1 MSIEFKKVTKHFGGT
16 DVVDDLSLE
25 IQDGEFVVLLGP
37 SGCGKTTTLRMLAG
51 LENATSG
58 DILIDGERVNDVPT
72 QHRDVAM
79 VFQSYALYPHMTIAE
94 NIGYPLRVRKI
105 EKGERAAR
113 VNRVAAMLE
122 IESLL
127 ERKPRQ
133 LSGGERQRVALAR
146 AIVRE
151 PRAYL
156 MDEPLSNLDARLRV
170 QMRGE
175 LKRLQHQLG
184 TTTIYV
190 THDQAEA
197 MTLASRVAVM
207 RKGLL
212 QQFDTPM
219 NIYNY
224 PANRFVAEFVG
235 SPSMNFVEGK
245 IDPGSGTFV
254 SDSLLIP
261 LSADQ
266 ISNLAGQSALTMGIR
281 PEHIQVLAEPHD
293 GAIPASVY
301 VTELMGNETFV
312 FVTVGANRLIARAPA
327 DFRAELESKV
337 WLRIAAEKAHFFD
350 SAGAEISSL
359 LPDHLRNRRPHLLRP
374 HLITRIGRMKP
385 IAREI
390 FRMRRELLS
399 RDRVDIKHRHTVTS
413 CNLLQP
419 AAKLNN
425 LPLILV
431 TRRTW
436 NSRRARNIRKVRH
449 HNSRARLFFEHAE
462 NLFVVFRK
470 LVQRQPMPDVV
481 DADTN
486 SHKIR
491 IHRDALV
498 QLRTQ
503 DIRSRRATHAEIA

>member
-1 MSIEFKKVTKHFGGT
+1 MGIEFRNVTKTFGGAS
-16 DVVDDLSLE
+16 VVDDFSLDVR
-25 IQDGEFVVLLGP
+25 DGEFIVLLGP

-51 LENATSG
+51 LESVTSG
-58 DILIDGERVNDVPT
+58 DILIDGEPINDVPT
-72 QHRDVAM
+72 QHRDLAM

-105 EKGERAAR
+105 EKVERAAR
-113 VNRVAAMLE
+113 VKRVAEMLE

-207 RKGLL
+207 KKGRL

-219 NIYNY
+219 NIYNA

-235 SPSMNFVEGK
+235 SPSMNFVDGA
-245 IDPGSGTFV
+245 IDAGMFV
-254 SDSLLIP
+254 SDAMRLALP
-261 LSADQ
+261 RPG
-266 ISNLAGQSALTMGIR
+266 LAGRVTLGIR
-281 PEHIQVLAEPHD
+281 PEHIEVLTAPQD
-293 GAIPASVY
+293 GTIEARVY

-312 FVTVGANRLIARAPA
+312 FLSVAGQRLIARASA
-327 DFRAELESKV
+327 DFRAELESRV
-337 WLRIAAEKAHFFD
+337 WLKIATDKIHFFD
-350 SAGAEISSL
+350 QTS
-359 LPDHLRNRRPHLLRP
+359 
-374 HLITRIGRMKP
+374 GR
-385 IAREI
+385 
-390 FRMRRELLS
+390 
-399 RDRVDIKHRHTVTS
+399 S
-413 CNLLQP
+413 C
-419 AAKLNN
+419 
-425 LPLILV
+425 
-431 TRRTW
+431 
-436 NSRRARNIRKVRH
+436 
-449 HNSRARLFFEHAE
+449 
-462 NLFVVFRK
+462 
-470 LVQRQPMPDVV
+470 
-481 DADTN
+481 
-486 SHKIR
+486 
-491 IHRDALV
+491 
-498 QLRTQ
+498 
-503 DIRSRRATHAEIA
+503 

>member
-1 MSIEFKKVTKHFGGT
+1 VNGIKFQNVSKHFGGT
-16 DVVDDLSLE
+16 AVVEDLSLE
-25 IQDGEFVVLLGP
+25 IEDGEFVVLLGP

-51 LENATSG
+51 LVSVSSG
-58 DILIDGERVNDVPT
+58 DIFVGGERVNDVPT
-72 QHRDVAM
+72 QHRDLAM

-105 EKGERAAR
+105 EKAERANR
-113 VNRVAAMLE
+113 VSRVAAMLE

-207 RKGLL
+207 RKGRL

-219 NIYNY
+219 NIYNH

-235 SPSMNFVEGK
+235 SPSMNFIEGK
-245 IDPGSGTFV
+245 IDLGGSQFV
-254 SDSLLIP
+254 GDSLRIP
-261 LSADQ
+261 LNTSQ
-266 ISNLAGQSALTMGIR
+266 LSELSGVSRLTMGIR
-281 PEHIQVLAEPHD
+281 PEHIQVLTEPQD
-293 GAIPASVY
+293 GAVEASVY

-312 FVTVGANRLIARAPA
+312 FLSIGANRLIARAPA
-327 DFRAELESKV
+327 DFRAEVESKV
-337 WLRIAAEKAHFFD
+337 WLRFTTEKVHFFD
-350 SAGAEISSL
+350 
-359 LPDHLRNRRPHLLRP
+359 NQ
-374 HLITRIGRMKP
+374 
-385 IAREI
+385 
-390 FRMRRELLS
+390 
-399 RDRVDIKHRHTVTS
+399 
-413 CNLLQP
+413 N
-419 AAKLNN
+419 
-425 LPLILV
+425 
-431 TRRTW
+431 
-436 NSRRARNIRKVRH
+436 RAR
-449 HNSRARLFFEHAE
+449 
-462 NLFVVFRK
+462 
-470 LVQRQPMPDVV
+470 
-481 DADTN
+481 
-486 SHKIR
+486 
-491 IHRDALV
+491 
-498 QLRTQ
+498 
-503 DIRSRRATHAEIA
+503 